1 MIHLGELK
9 NREQAL
15 PEVRQLLSQVW
26 PDFNQGLNTHFQATH
41 EWPTLGQALDDRK
54 QLFVMIIFDESEMA
68 SELYDEYYQPERF
81 IKVKKVLQRF
91 LIGSL
96 TGTLNSASVS
106 VNQISK

>member
-1 MIHLGELK
+1 MVVIHLGELK

-81 IKVKKVLQRF
+81 IKVQ
-91 LIGSL
+91 
-96 TGTLNSASVS
+96 SVS
-106 VNQISK
+106 NNSNWVPDRNTVVSRIN